1 MKVGE
6 LRDKL
11 EKYSKK
17 ELIKIAAEFYKQ
29 LPKAKKEA
37 LKDVIENPS
46 AKPTPVLRAGLS
58 LAEIK
63 VETEAFIRN
72 AKEFNYSQPNQVVP
86 KKERSKWRFLV
97 KRLYKELNKHNRPD
111 KDLGLQAKL
120 MAGLYEV
127 LTLGEHFTYFS
138 SYEPFNSI
146 QIEQQ
151 EFLRSVLYLIELSE
165 GKAAV
170 VDQGIGLMYKVNFDA
185 YSGYKYISKAFEEF
199 LTLPDLKYQA
209 IEKTTQLLKKNDFQP
224 PIKGDKKYYFR
235 RRDSNKEYIN
245 NNLATLGFSIRLTL
259 FEYDEAVEFFNQ
271 HYYDNDEEVKLYIL
285 VDLLFNRR
293 LKDQI
298 KQQIEQ
304 AQKQSIK
311 PRRQLID
318 LLKVIKNDNELPA
331 YF

>member
-6 LRDKL
+6 LREKL

-37 LKDVIENPS
+37 LQDVIENPS
-46 AKPTPVLRAGLS
+46 AKPAPVLKAGLS
-58 LAEIK
+58 LTEIK
-63 VETEAFIRN
+63 GEVEFFVQN
-72 AKEFNYSQPNQVVP
+72 AKDFNYSKPNQIVA

-120 MAGLYEV
+120 MMSLYEV
-127 LTLGEHFTYFS
+127 LSQAEALSYFS
-138 SYEPFNSI
+138 THEPFSSV
-146 QIEQQ
+146 QIEKE

-170 VDQGIGLMYKVNFDA
+170 VDQGIDLMYKANFDN
-185 YSGYKYISKAFEEF
+185 YIGYRYISKAFEEF
-199 LTLPDLKYQA
+199 LTVPDLKYQA
-209 IEKTTQLLKKNDFQP
+209 IEKTTQLLKKNNFQP
-224 PIKGDKKYYFR
+224 PAKDDKKHYFR

-245 NNLATLGFSIRLTL
+245 NNLATLGFSVHLTL

-271 HYYDNDEEVKLYIL
+271 HYYYHSPEIKLYIL
-285 VDLLFNRR
+285 VDLLFKAG
-293 LKDQI
+293 LKDQV
-298 KQQIEQ
+298 KQQIKQ
-304 AQKQSIK
+304 AQKQGIQ

-318 LLKVIKNDNELPA
+318 LLKVIENDDELPA